1 MAWGI
6 RSRAQAEGKA
16 IQQVGAVAPRR
27 FSALRNRNFAL
38 LWFGLLISN
47 SGSWMQLVA
56 QGILVYDLT
65 RSAAAL
71 GLVSFARAVPMMVV
85 TPVGGVVA
93 DRVPRLR
100 LLKVTQVTALGLAL
114 VLAVLT
120 SAGVVT
126 VWQIALLSLL
136 AGAVNAFDQP
146 TRQALLPDL
155 VRREDLTNAI
165 ALNSAAWQGAAMFGP
180 ALAGLTTGWIGIA
193 GAFYANAASFLAVVV
208 ALFLMRD
215 VPERSAAV
223 PAHRGLLDD
232 LLRGLR
238 YVRATRLVWTLLML
252 SAVASVFGRSY
263 VQLLPAFAGAV
274 LHVGPRELGLMMSA
288 PGAGTLAGATALG
301 ALGDVQRKGPVLI
314 GGMLLF
320 STTLFLFT
328 LSRSLPVVLV
338 LLFLTGVTSIV
349 FSTMLS
355 SMLQLTVPGHM
366 RGRVMSLLTVTFQGF
381 GPVGA
386 LLIGSVADVL
396 GTPQAVAL
404 AAVILAM
411 AAASAVATIPDV
423 RRFASSQPASV

>member
-1 MAWGI
+1 MARGV
-6 RSRAQAEGKA
+6 RLRERAAGE
-16 IQQVGAVAPRR
+16 AVAGAGAPTAARR

-65 RSAAAL
+65 HSAFAL

-85 TPVGGVVA
+85 TPMGGVVA

-100 LLKVTQVTALGLAL
+100 LLKVTQVTALCLAL
-114 VLAVLT
+114 ILALLT
-120 SAGVVT
+120 SAGMIT

-193 GAFYANAASFLAVVV
+193 GAFYANAASFLAVVA
-208 ALFLMRD
+208 ALFLMRG
-215 VPERSAAV
+215 VPERSAD
-223 PAHRGLLDD
+223 AHEQRGLFDD
-232 LLRGLR
+232 LARGLR
-238 YVRATRLVWTLLML
+238 YVRSTRLVWTLLVL
-252 SAVASVFGRSY
+252 SAVTSVFGRSY
-263 VQLLPAFAGAV
+263 VQLLPAFASAV

-288 PGAGTLAGATALG
+288 PGAGTLAGAAALG
-301 ALGDVQRKGPVLI
+301 ALGDVRRKGPTLI
-314 GGMLLF
+314 GGMALF
-320 STTLFLFT
+320 SLTLILFT
-328 LSRSLPVVLV
+328 LSRSLPLVLT

-355 SMLQLTVPGHM
+355 SMVQLTVPGHM

-386 LLIGSVADVL
+386 LLTGSLADVV
-396 GTPQAVAL
+396 GTPRAIAL
-404 AAVILAM
+404 AAALMAV
-411 AAASAVATIPDV
+411 AAALAAPRVTE
-423 RRFASSQPASV
+423 

>member
-1 MAWGI
+1 MSAH
-6 RSRAQAEGKA
+6 RAT
-16 IQQVGAVAPRR
+16 AVARGVRFREQAAGEAVPQTPAAARR
-27 FSALRNRNFAL
+27 FSAFRNRNFAL
-38 LWFGLLISN
+38 LWFGLLVSN

-56 QGILVYDLT
+56 QGVLVYDLT
-65 RSAAAL
+65 HSAFAL

-85 TPVGGVVA
+85 TPMGGVVA

-100 LLKVTQVTALGLAL
+100 LLKVTQITALCLAL

-120 SAGVVT
+120 SAGVIT

-136 AGAVNAFDQP
+136 SGTVNAFDQP

-180 ALAGLTTGWIGIA
+180 ALAGLAIGWVGIA
-193 GAFYANAASFLAVVV
+193 GAFYANAASFLAVVA
-208 ALFLMRD
+208 ALLLMRG
-215 VPERSAAV
+215 VPERSAD
-223 PAHRGLLDD
+223 AHEPRGLFDD
-232 LLRGLR
+232 LARGLR
-238 YVRATRLVWTLLML
+238 YVRTTRLVWTLLVL
-252 SAVASVFGRSY
+252 SMVTSVFGRSY

-301 ALGDVQRKGPVLI
+301 ALGDVRRKGGALL
-314 GGMLLF
+314 GGMALF
-320 STTLFLFT
+320 SVTLILFSM
-328 LSRSLPVVLV
+328 SRSLPLALV

-366 RGRVMSLLTVTFQGF
+366 RGRVMSLLTVSFQGF

-386 LLIGSVADVL
+386 LLTGSLADVI
-396 GTPQAVAL
+396 GTPRAIAL
-404 AAVILAM
+404 AAALM
-411 AAASAVATIPDV
+411 AVGAALASARLAK
-423 RRFASSQPASV
+423 

>member
-1 MAWGI
+1 MARGI
-6 RSRAQAEGKA
+6 RLREQAQGDAARLAGT
-16 IQQVGAVAPRR
+16 APRR

-65 RSAAAL
+65 RSAAVL

-85 TPVGGVVA
+85 TPMGGVVA

-100 LLKVTQVTALGLAL
+100 LLKVTQVTALCLAL
-114 VLAVLT
+114 ILAVLT

-136 AGAVNAFDQP
+136 AGAVNAVDQP

-223 PAHRGLLDD
+223 HEQRGLFND

-301 ALGDVQRKGPVLI
+301 ALGDVQRKGQVLI
-314 GGMLLF
+314 VGMLLF
-320 STTLFLFT
+320 CATLILVT
-328 LSRSLPVVLV
+328 MSRALPLVLV

-386 LLIGSVADVL
+386 LLIGIVADIL
-396 GTPQAVAL
+396 GTPRAIAL
-404 AAVILAM
+404 AAVVLAV
-411 AAASAVATIPDV
+411 AAACAVATIPEM
-423 RRFASSQPASV
+423 RRFTSSQPAPV

>member
-1 MAWGI
+1 MSAY
-6 RSRAQAEGKA
+6 RAT
-16 IQQVGAVAPRR
+16 AVARGVRFREQPAGEAVPQAPAAARR

-38 LWFGLLISN
+38 LWFGLLVSN

-56 QGILVYDLT
+56 QGVLVYDLT
-65 RSAAAL
+65 RSAFAL

-85 TPVGGVVA
+85 TPMGGVVA

-100 LLKVTQVTALGLAL
+100 LLKVTQITALCLAL

-120 SAGVVT
+120 SAGVIT

-136 AGAVNAFDQP
+136 SGTVNAFDQP

-180 ALAGLTTGWIGIA
+180 ALAGLAIGWVGIA
-193 GAFYANAASFLAVVV
+193 GAFYANAASFLAVVA
-208 ALFLMRD
+208 ALLLMRG
-215 VPERSAAV
+215 VPERSADARE
-223 PAHRGLLDD
+223 PRGLFDD
-232 LLRGLR
+232 LAQGLR
-238 YVRATRLVWTLLML
+238 YVRATRLVWTLLVL
-252 SAVASVFGRSY
+252 SVVTSVFGRSY

-288 PGAGTLAGATALG
+288 PGAGTLVGATALG
-301 ALGDVQRKGPVLI
+301 ALGDVRRKGGVLL
-314 GGMLLF
+314 GGMALF
-320 STTLFLFT
+320 SVTLILFSV
-328 LSRSLPVVLV
+328 SRSLPLALV

-366 RGRVMSLLTVTFQGF
+366 RGRVMSLLTVSFQGF

-386 LLIGSVADVL
+386 LLTGSLADVI
-396 GTPQAVAL
+396 GTPRAIAL
-404 AAVILAM
+404 AAALM
-411 AAASAVATIPDV
+411 AVGAALASARLTK
-423 RRFASSQPASV
+423 

>member
-1 MAWGI
+1 MARGI
-6 RSRAQAEGKA
+6 RVRERARGEAHRVA
-16 IQQVGAVAPRR
+16 GAAAPRR

-65 RSAAAL
+65 HSAFAL

-85 TPVGGVVA
+85 TPMGGVVA

-100 LLKVTQVTALGLAL
+100 LLKVTQVTALCLAL

-180 ALAGLTTGWIGIA
+180 ALAGLTAGWIGIA
-193 GAFYANAASFLAVVV
+193 GAFYANAASFLAVVI
-208 ALFLMRD
+208 ALFLMRG
-215 VPERSAAV
+215 VPERSADARER
-223 PAHRGLLDD
+223 RGLFDD
-232 LLRGLR
+232 LAQGLR
-238 YVRATRLVWTLLML
+238 YVRATRLVWTLLVL
-252 SAVASVFGRSY
+252 SAMASVFGRSY

-301 ALGDVQRKGPVLI
+301 ALGDVRRKGATLI
-314 GGMLLF
+314 GGMALF
-320 STTLFLFT
+320 SVTLFLFS
-328 LSRSLPVVLV
+328 LSRSLSLVLV

-386 LLIGSVADVL
+386 LLIGSLADVI
-396 GTPQAVAL
+396 GTPRAIAL
-404 AAVILAM
+404 AAALMAVAAGL
-411 AAASAVATIPDV
+411 AAARIAE
-423 RRFASSQPASV
+423 